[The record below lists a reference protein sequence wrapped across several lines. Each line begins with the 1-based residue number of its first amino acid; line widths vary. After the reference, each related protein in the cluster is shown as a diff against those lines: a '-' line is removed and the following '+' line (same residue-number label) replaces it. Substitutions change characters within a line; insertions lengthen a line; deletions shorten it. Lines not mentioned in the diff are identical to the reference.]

1 MDRGEE
7 EFLQRL
13 RETFK
18 IEAEDHLSNISAEL
32 NSLETATEDN
42 EPTSSLETM
51 YREAHSLKGAARAVN
66 LREVET
72 VCQALESVFALLKK
86 KELSFSRRIF
96 DAAYNAIDVMAQLIE
111 SDSSAQPINI
121 IQELSSIQS
130 DGDKAGGKLA
140 SVAGWRGK
148 IETSNLTDQ
157 YSGIVDTGA
166 QTTVSDSGRNLDY
179 ETRQVSPVSDQRN
192 VEEAHEVETGIRLPS
207 DIPGAEKAGNGLTS
221 TTKAFSDSEA
231 GNAETSSK
239 TDGSGGP
246 GIDKHASLP
255 TVRIATTK
263 LDRILFQAEEMVSC
277 KLAIKQRSQELCSLQ
292 SFFEAWNKKWASVSR
307 ELKEIAALS
316 DSFNGPVSIE
326 KEKLSLSRIQKFLEW
341 NGSEV
346 ETLESRFRNVCKDVQ
361 NDSRTLQGMIDDL
374 IYDVKNALTLPFS
387 TLLDIFPRMVRD
399 LAGQRSKQIRLET
412 FGGQIEI
419 DRRILD
425 EMKDPLIHLVR
436 NSVDHGIETQQDRI
450 KKDKTPYGILT
461 VGISYVSA
469 NRVEII
475 VCDDGAGIDVD
486 RVKKAAVQKKLISDN
501 DSRDLSDQDAVSLI
515 FKSGMSTS
523 PIITD
528 ISGRGLG
535 LAIVFEKAEKLG
547 GSVSV
552 QSSPGHGIQFRI
564 ELPVTLAT
572 FRGTLVEASGRMFV
586 IPTSNVERVLRVKS
600 SSVVS
605 AAGRATISV
614 NGRPLGLA
622 GLSRLLEI
630 EDTENSDSPS
640 AYLFVVVLSARGKKI
655 GLQVDAILNEQ
666 EVIVKSLGKQLSR
679 VRNVS
684 GATVLASGDVVP
696 ILNPS
701 DLIKSSQTLSATSPD
716 RISRMPDESGNKK
729 SILVAEDSI
738 TSRMLLKNILETAGY
753 EVCVSVDGSEAWQT
767 LKTKKIDLLV
777 SDVEMPRMTGFDL
790 TAKMRADNKL
800 SEIPVVLVTSLE
812 SREDREKGIDAGA
825 NAYIVKS
832 SFDQS
837 NLLAAVRSLI

>member
-18 IEAEDHLSNISAEL
+18 IEAEEHLSNISAEL
-32 NSLETATEDN
+32 NTLETADN
-42 EPTSSLETM
+42 GHDPTSSLETM

-96 DAAYNAIDVMAQLIE
+96 DSAYNSIDVMAQLIE
-111 SDSSAQPINI
+111 SDSSVQPNNV
-121 IQELSSIQS
+121 IQELASIQS
-130 DGDKAGGKLA
+130 EVDQARGRP
-140 SVAGWRGK
+140 VAGAGRKDRLDNSNSAGRYSGI
-148 IETSNLTDQ
+148 IETSE
-157 YSGIVDTGA
+157 
-166 QTTVSDSGRNLDY
+166 QTTVA
-179 ETRQVSPVSDQRN
+179 EHPVSDQGIIAEPN
-192 VEEAHEVETGIRLPS
+192 KGDTGEGIS
-207 DIPGAEKAGNGLTS
+207 IEISGAQ
-221 TTKAFSDSEA
+221 EA
-231 GNAETSSK
+231 GNDLASASNAFPDSDAGNVYKTPKTNELSSQ
-239 TDGSGGP
+239 GF
-246 GIDKHASLP
+246 DKHKSSH
-255 TVRIATTK
+255 TVRIATNK

-277 KLAIKQRSQELCSLQ
+277 KLAIKQRSQELAGIQ

-307 ELKEIAALS
+307 GLRAAEALS
-316 DSFNGPVSIE
+316 DPLNRTLSIE
-326 KEKLSLSRIQKFLEW
+326 KEKSSLPIIQKFLEW
-341 NGSEV
+341 NASEV
-346 ETLESRFRNVCKDVQ
+346 KILESRFRNVSKAVQ

-450 KKDKTPYGILT
+450 KRNKTPYGILT
-461 VGISYVSA
+461 VGISHVTA

-475 VCDDGAGIDVD
+475 VCDDGAGIDAD
-486 RVKKAAVQKKLISDN
+486 RVKKTAVQKRLISDQE
-501 DSRDLSDQDAVSLI
+501 SRDLSDQDAVSLI
-515 FKSGMSTS
+515 FRSGMSTS

-535 LAIVFEKAEKLG
+535 LAIVIEKADKLG
-547 GSVSV
+547 GTVSV
-552 QSSPGHGIQFRI
+552 QSSPGHGVQFRI

-572 FRGTLVEASGRMFV
+572 FRGTLVEASGRLFV
-586 IPTSNVERVLRVKS
+586 ISTSNVERVLRVRS

-605 AAGRATISV
+605 AAGRATIPV
-614 NGRPLGLA
+614 GGRPLGLA
-622 GLSRLLEI
+622 VLSRLLEI
-630 EDTENSDSPS
+630 QDTENSGKQIE
-640 AYLFVVVLSARGKKI
+640 YLSVVVLSARGRKI
-655 GLQVDAILNEQ
+655 GLLVDRILNEQ

-679 VRNVS
+679 VKNVS

-701 DLIKSSQTLSATSPD
+701 DLIKSSQILSGKSLDRTS
-716 RISRMPDESGNKK
+716 RISDKSRNKK
-729 SILVAEDSI
+729 TILVAEDSI

-753 EVCVSVDGSEAWQT
+753 DVSVSVDGSDAWQT

-790 TAKMRADNKL
+790 TIKIRADKKL
-800 SEIPVVLVTSLE
+800 SETPVILVTSLE
-812 SREDREKGIDAGA
+812 SREDRERGIDAGA